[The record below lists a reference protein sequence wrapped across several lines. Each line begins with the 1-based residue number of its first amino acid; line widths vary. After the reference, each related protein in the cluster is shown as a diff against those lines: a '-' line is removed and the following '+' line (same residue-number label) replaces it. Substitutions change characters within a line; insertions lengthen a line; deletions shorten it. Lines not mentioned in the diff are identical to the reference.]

1 MNLNGIM
8 LSERSQFQ
16 MVLYSMIPFIGHSG
30 KGKTTEKKVR
40 LNGCPLVGVGRM
52 YYYKQQREFGGHKK
66 TSLYLDYEGG
76 YTSLHVLKLMTLY
89 TKDMKKVNM
98 IMCNFLKYHLTVFHN
113 IVISDIAEELKL
125 ILTTLIGY
133 EQMI

>member
-1 MNLNGIM
+1 
-8 LSERSQFQ
+8 
-16 MVLYSMIPFIGHSG
+16 
-30 KGKTTEKKVR
+30 
-40 LNGCPLVGVGRM
+40 M
-52 YYYKQQREFGGHKK
+52 YYYKQQREFWGHKK

-89 TKDMKKVNM
+89 TKDMKKVKM
-98 IMCNFLKYHLTVFHN
+98 IMGKFLKYHLTVFQN

>member
-1 MNLNGIM
+1 
-8 LSERSQFQ
+8 
-16 MVLYSMIPFIGHSG
+16 
-30 KGKTTEKKVR
+30 
-40 LNGCPLVGVGRM
+40 M
-52 YYYKQQREFGGHKK
+52 YYYKQQREFWGHKK

-89 TKDMKKVNM
+89 TKDMKKVKM
-98 IMCNFLKYHLTVFHN
+98 IMGTFLKYHLTVFQN

-125 ILTTLIGY
+125 ILATLIGY